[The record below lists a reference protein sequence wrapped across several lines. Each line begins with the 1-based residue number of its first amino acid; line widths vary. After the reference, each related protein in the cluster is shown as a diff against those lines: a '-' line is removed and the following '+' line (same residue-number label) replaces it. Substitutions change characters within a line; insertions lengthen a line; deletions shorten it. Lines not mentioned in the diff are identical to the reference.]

1 MCIVYIRFRDR
12 SCRGSSSECVYTGTT
27 VQMIQFNTEAVVPF
41 FVSSKGYGLLWD
53 QYSASYLNPPSE
65 SERLNFKASPQMPGP
80 GGSIADGTPAQLVSC
95 HDDPRQGAFPAC
107 LQMSVS
113 TPCCCLCLMAESFH
127 LRLRSAC
134 WLVAWT
140 YSAGDGSISLKSDTN
155 KVGANDHYHLQ
166 SPTSV

>member
-1 MCIVYIRFRDR
+1 MCIVYIRFGDR

-113 TPCCCLCLMAESFH
+113 TPCCCLCLLAESFH
-127 LRLRSAC
+127 LRLRRLLAC
-134 WLVAWT
+134 SVDVLLCWRWLHISQGRYQQVSREISLVARGC
-140 YSAGDGSISLKSDTN
+140 A
-155 KVGANDHYHLQ
+155 
-166 SPTSV
+166 